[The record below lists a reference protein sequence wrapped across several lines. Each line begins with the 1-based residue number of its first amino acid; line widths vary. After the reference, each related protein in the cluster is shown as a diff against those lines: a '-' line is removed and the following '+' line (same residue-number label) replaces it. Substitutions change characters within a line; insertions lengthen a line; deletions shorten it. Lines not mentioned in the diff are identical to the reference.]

1 MFQLNSVIT
10 ASRVHVKSI
19 LCKMVIITT
28 HSPSGIGR
36 IEVPEIP
43 TTSFTQRS
51 VHTQSNILL

>member
-19 LCKMVIITT
+19 LCKMVITT